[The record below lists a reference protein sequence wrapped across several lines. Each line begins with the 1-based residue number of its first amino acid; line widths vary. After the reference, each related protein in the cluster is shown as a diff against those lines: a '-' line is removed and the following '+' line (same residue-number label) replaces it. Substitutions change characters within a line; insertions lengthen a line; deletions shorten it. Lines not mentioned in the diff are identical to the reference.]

1 VDLLILYGGYRQGQ
15 QMLKRLPEASRPLA
29 AAIIF
34 ATLVTAQ
41 AQSNKPVILTV
52 NPDLSLNLGSEVV
65 TRDGLVAALEAATNG
80 DHTERIIVRRAKG
93 VSLQDLMA
101 LAIALGHAGYVS
113 TMVWVAQPD
122 EQRR

>member
-1 VDLLILYGGYRQGQ
+1 MIDAGGVK
-15 QMLKRLPEASRPLA
+15 MLKWLPEASRPLA

-41 AQSNKPVILTV
+41 AQAQSDKPITLIV
-52 NPDLSLNLGSEVV
+52 NPDLSLNLGSEIV

-80 DHTERIIVRRAKG
+80 DLTERIILRPAKG

-101 LAIALGHAGYVS
+101 VAIALGRAGYV
-113 TMVWVAQPD
+113 TVTVWAAQPD
-122 EQRR
+122 EQR